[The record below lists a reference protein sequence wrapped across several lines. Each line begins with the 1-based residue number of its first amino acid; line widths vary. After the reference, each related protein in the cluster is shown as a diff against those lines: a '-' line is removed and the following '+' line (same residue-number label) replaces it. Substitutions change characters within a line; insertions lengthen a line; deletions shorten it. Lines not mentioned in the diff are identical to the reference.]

1 MFTLVQKKKQ
11 NTQSIEGNI
20 LKSQDIFGKYQ
31 SDCLKGIAIIMLI
44 AHHCFLGPSRYKGQ
58 ELIFIIP
65 ESVWNY
71 VALFFKICVSLFVFI
86 SAYGLTKKMMSLPK
100 DADSQTTH
108 KFKGNMI
115 LSRVIRLL
123 GGFIFV
129 FLLVDIFALFYD
141 PGRLAE
147 IYGSVFPLNMEY
159 YILDMLGLAQ
169 LQGTPTF
176 LGTYWY
182 YSLALIL
189 IVLVPLFYLL
199 LEKVGSLAFLCAVAV
214 LNFTVT
220 FGNINIWHY
229 ILCIAVGI
237 AAAYG
242 NTITRMV
249 QFRIC
254 GNNVINKILKF
265 LLEFSGILLV
275 MSVREGPLKGV
286 LYPFWDAVIPV
297 MVTAFGCEFLFSLP
311 GLKQVLR
318 FLGVYSANIFLVHN
332 YIRRVWFY
340 DFTYSFK
347 YPLLIVSVL
356 MIISLMLSIGIEFL
370 KKVLHYNEAVGKIV
384 KLVSRGSRKR

>member
-108 KFKGNMI
+108 KFIGNMI

-169 LQGTPTF
+169 LLGTPTF

-199 LEKVGSLAFLCAVAV
+199 LEKVGL
-214 LNFTVT
+214 
-220 FGNINIWHY
+220 
-229 ILCIAVGI
+229 
-237 AAAYG
+237 
-242 NTITRMV
+242 
-249 QFRIC
+249 
-254 GNNVINKILKF
+254 
-265 LLEFSGILLV
+265 
-275 MSVREGPLKGV
+275 
-286 LYPFWDAVIPV
+286 
-297 MVTAFGCEFLFSLP
+297 
-311 GLKQVLR
+311 
-318 FLGVYSANIFLVHN
+318 
-332 YIRRVWFY
+332 
-340 DFTYSFK
+340 
-347 YPLLIVSVL
+347 
-356 MIISLMLSIGIEFL
+356 
-370 KKVLHYNEAVGKIV
+370 
-384 KLVSRGSRKR
+384 

>member
-108 KFKGNMI
+108 KFIGNMI

-159 YILDMLGLAQ
+159 YILDMLGPAAGDTYISRNLLV
-169 LQGTPTF
+169 LQPGTDTDRTCSPVLSAFREGGVFSVFVCGCSTE
-176 LGTYWY
+176 L
-182 YSLALIL
+182 YSYFRKHKYLAL
-189 IVLVPLFYLL
+189 Y
-199 LEKVGSLAFLCAVAV
+199 
-214 LNFTVT
+214 
-220 FGNINIWHY
+220 
-229 ILCIAVGI
+229 
-237 AAAYG
+237 
-242 NTITRMV
+242 
-249 QFRIC
+249 
-254 GNNVINKILKF
+254 
-265 LLEFSGILLV
+265 
-275 MSVREGPLKGV
+275 
-286 LYPFWDAVIPV
+286 
-297 MVTAFGCEFLFSLP
+297 
-311 GLKQVLR
+311 
-318 FLGVYSANIFLVHN
+318 LVHCCR
-332 YIRRVWFY
+332 YCCGLW
-340 DFTYSFK
+340 
-347 YPLLIVSVL
+347 
-356 MIISLMLSIGIEFL
+356 
-370 KKVLHYNEAVGKIV
+370 
-384 KLVSRGSRKR
+384 

>member
-108 KFKGNMI
+108 KFIGNMI

-147 IYGSVFPLNMEY
+147 IYGSVFPLKY
-159 YILDMLGLAQ
+159 GILYPGYAWPGPAAGDTYISRNLLV
-169 LQGTPTF
+169 LQPGTDTDRTCSPVLSAFREGGVFSVFVCGCSTE
-176 LGTYWY
+176 L
-182 YSLALIL
+182 YSYFRKHKYLAL
-189 IVLVPLFYLL
+189 Y
-199 LEKVGSLAFLCAVAV
+199 
-214 LNFTVT
+214 
-220 FGNINIWHY
+220 
-229 ILCIAVGI
+229 
-237 AAAYG
+237 
-242 NTITRMV
+242 
-249 QFRIC
+249 
-254 GNNVINKILKF
+254 
-265 LLEFSGILLV
+265 
-275 MSVREGPLKGV
+275 
-286 LYPFWDAVIPV
+286 
-297 MVTAFGCEFLFSLP
+297 
-311 GLKQVLR
+311 
-318 FLGVYSANIFLVHN
+318 LVHCCR
-332 YIRRVWFY
+332 YCCGLW
-340 DFTYSFK
+340 
-347 YPLLIVSVL
+347 
-356 MIISLMLSIGIEFL
+356 
-370 KKVLHYNEAVGKIV
+370 
-384 KLVSRGSRKR
+384 

>member
-20 LKSQDIFGKYQ
+20 HKSQDIFGKYQ

-108 KFKGNMI
+108 KFIGNMI

-159 YILDMLGLAQ
+159 YILDMPGPAAGDTYISRNLLV
-169 LQGTPTF
+169 LQPGTDTDRTCSPVLSAFREGGGFSVFVCGCSTE
-176 LGTYWY
+176 L
-182 YSLALIL
+182 YSYFRKHKYLAL
-189 IVLVPLFYLL
+189 Y
-199 LEKVGSLAFLCAVAV
+199 
-214 LNFTVT
+214 
-220 FGNINIWHY
+220 
-229 ILCIAVGI
+229 
-237 AAAYG
+237 
-242 NTITRMV
+242 
-249 QFRIC
+249 
-254 GNNVINKILKF
+254 
-265 LLEFSGILLV
+265 
-275 MSVREGPLKGV
+275 
-286 LYPFWDAVIPV
+286 
-297 MVTAFGCEFLFSLP
+297 
-311 GLKQVLR
+311 
-318 FLGVYSANIFLVHN
+318 LVHCCR
-332 YIRRVWFY
+332 YCCGLW
-340 DFTYSFK
+340 
-347 YPLLIVSVL
+347 
-356 MIISLMLSIGIEFL
+356 
-370 KKVLHYNEAVGKIV
+370 
-384 KLVSRGSRKR
+384 

>member
-20 LKSQDIFGKYQ
+20 HKSQDIFGKYQ

-108 KFKGNMI
+108 KFIGNMI

-169 LQGTPTF
+169 PGDTYISRNLLVLQPGTDTDRTCSPVLSAFREGGVFSVFVCGCSTE
-176 LGTYWY
+176 L
-182 YSLALIL
+182 YSYFRKHKYLAL
-189 IVLVPLFYLL
+189 Y
-199 LEKVGSLAFLCAVAV
+199 
-214 LNFTVT
+214 
-220 FGNINIWHY
+220 
-229 ILCIAVGI
+229 
-237 AAAYG
+237 
-242 NTITRMV
+242 
-249 QFRIC
+249 
-254 GNNVINKILKF
+254 
-265 LLEFSGILLV
+265 
-275 MSVREGPLKGV
+275 
-286 LYPFWDAVIPV
+286 
-297 MVTAFGCEFLFSLP
+297 
-311 GLKQVLR
+311 
-318 FLGVYSANIFLVHN
+318 LVHCCR
-332 YIRRVWFY
+332 YCCGLW
-340 DFTYSFK
+340 
-347 YPLLIVSVL
+347 
-356 MIISLMLSIGIEFL
+356 
-370 KKVLHYNEAVGKIV
+370 
-384 KLVSRGSRKR
+384 

>member
-20 LKSQDIFGKYQ
+20 HKSQDIFGKYQ

-108 KFKGNMI
+108 KFIGNMI

-159 YILDMLGLAQ
+159 YTWICLAWPSCWGH
-169 LQGTPTF
+169 LHFSELTGIT
-176 LGTYWY
+176 
-182 YSLALIL
+182 A
-189 IVLVPLFYLL
+189 
-199 LEKVGSLAFLCAVAV
+199 
-214 LNFTVT
+214 
-220 FGNINIWHY
+220 WH
-229 ILCIAVGI
+229 
-237 AAAYG
+237 
-242 NTITRMV
+242 
-249 QFRIC
+249 
-254 GNNVINKILKF
+254 
-265 LLEFSGILLV
+265 
-275 MSVREGPLKGV
+275 
-286 LYPFWDAVIPV
+286 
-297 MVTAFGCEFLFSLP
+297 
-311 GLKQVLR
+311 
-318 FLGVYSANIFLVHN
+318 
-332 YIRRVWFY
+332 
-340 DFTYSFK
+340 
-347 YPLLIVSVL
+347 
-356 MIISLMLSIGIEFL
+356 
-370 KKVLHYNEAVGKIV
+370 
-384 KLVSRGSRKR
+384 

>member
-108 KFKGNMI
+108 KFIGNMI

-169 LQGTPTF
+169 LLGTPTF

-220 FGNINIWHY
+220 FE
-229 ILCIAVGI
+229 
-237 AAAYG
+237 
-242 NTITRMV
+242 T
-249 QFRIC
+249 
-254 GNNVINKILKF
+254 
-265 LLEFSGILLV
+265 
-275 MSVREGPLKGV
+275 
-286 LYPFWDAVIPV
+286 
-297 MVTAFGCEFLFSLP
+297 
-311 GLKQVLR
+311 
-318 FLGVYSANIFLVHN
+318 
-332 YIRRVWFY
+332 
-340 DFTYSFK
+340 
-347 YPLLIVSVL
+347 
-356 MIISLMLSIGIEFL
+356 
-370 KKVLHYNEAVGKIV
+370 
-384 KLVSRGSRKR
+384 

>member
-1 MFTLVQKKKQ
+1 
-11 NTQSIEGNI
+11 
-20 LKSQDIFGKYQ
+20 
-31 SDCLKGIAIIMLI
+31 
-44 AHHCFLGPSRYKGQ
+44 
-58 ELIFIIP
+58 
-65 ESVWNY
+65 
-71 VALFFKICVSLFVFI
+71 
-86 SAYGLTKKMMSLPK
+86 MSLPK

-108 KFKGNMI
+108 KFIGNMI

-169 LQGTPTF
+169 LLGTPTF

-332 YIRRVWFY
+332 YIRRVWLY

-347 YPLLIVSVL
+347 YPLLIVNVL

-384 KLVSRGSRKR
+384 KLISRGR

>member
-1 MFTLVQKKKQ
+1 MFTSVQKKKQ

-20 LKSQDIFGKYQ
+20 HKSQDIFGKYQ
-31 SDCLKGIAIIMLI
+31 SDCLNGIAIIMLI
-44 AHHCFLGPSRYKGQ
+44 VHHCFLSPLRYKGQ

-100 DADSQTTH
+100 DADSQTAH
-108 KFKGNMI
+108 KFIGNMI

-169 LQGTPTF
+169 LLGTPTF

-220 FGNINIWHY
+220 FRN
-229 ILCIAVGI
+229 C
-237 AAAYG
+237 
-242 NTITRMV
+242 TIR
-249 QFRIC
+249 
-254 GNNVINKILKF
+254 VI
-265 LLEFSGILLV
+265 
-275 MSVREGPLKGV
+275 V
-286 LYPFWDAVIPV
+286 LP
-297 MVTAFGCEFLFSLP
+297 
-311 GLKQVLR
+311 
-318 FLGVYSANIFLVHN
+318 
-332 YIRRVWFY
+332 
-340 DFTYSFK
+340 
-347 YPLLIVSVL
+347 
-356 MIISLMLSIGIEFL
+356 
-370 KKVLHYNEAVGKIV
+370 
-384 KLVSRGSRKR
+384 